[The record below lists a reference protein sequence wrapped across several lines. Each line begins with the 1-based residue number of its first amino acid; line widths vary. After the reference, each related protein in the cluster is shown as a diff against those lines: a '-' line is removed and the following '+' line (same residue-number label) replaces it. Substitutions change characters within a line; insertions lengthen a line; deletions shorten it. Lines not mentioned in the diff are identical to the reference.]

1 MQIIINIMFV
11 ITIGIA
17 IFYWV
22 KYEKECEH
30 SYEVEDKLCELNC
43 KSLKT
48 RTQMMMIS
56 DLVQDYRKGENIYT
70 VMRDISDLV
79 LSNKKDISTDQ
90 SD

>member
-11 ITIGIA
+11 IMIAVA

-48 RTQMMMIS
+48 RTQMMMIY
-56 DLVQDYRKGENIYT
+56 DLVQDYRKGENIHT
-70 VMRDISDLV
+70 VMRDISNIV